1 MLSRFSVK
9 RPYIVIVLVIVC
21 LILGGV
27 SLSKM
32 KTNLLPNMDIPYLAV
47 ITTDPGASAEKVE
60 SDITDVLESSLSTVS
75 GVKETQSQSSDNY
88 SMVFLE

>member
-9 RPYIVIVLVIVC
+9 KPYIVVVAVIIV

-27 SLSKM
+27 SLSKI
-32 KTNLLPNMDIPYLAV
+32 KTDLLPQMDLPYLAV

-60 SDITDVLESSLSTVS
+60 EEVTSVLEGALGTVS
-75 GVKETQSQSSDNY
+75 GVSSTSSTSANN
-88 SMVFLE
+88 SR